1 MNVYIFEDQRA
12 LDLEPITLTRPSFE
26 IRCGAFTCI
35 ERISLLL
42 PDSDF
47 HLIVRPELEELTK
60 ETFPENIVNPAIAEE
75 GLWLLGNVLWNNDL
89 IDQILNNKDAAFYH
103 DSTFV
108 GAYLSKV
115 EGQEW
120 IKSGGPSVKDYA
132 STKEEKNMGCKPIHY
147 LWDAIEGTGK
157 QLESDVKFFN
167 DFSTPITDA
176 SLINSDQIYS
186 HSSVAIAQSSVIDA
200 SNGPVVL
207 DKNTV
212 IKPMTYLEGPLYLGE
227 GNLVEPMT
235 KLKGASSFGPVCK
248 LGGEINNVIIQGW
261 SNKVHDGHLGNAY
274 LGQWVNLGAGT
285 INSNLKN
292 NYSNVKVMV
301 NGSMRDTGSIQ
312 IGCFLG
318 DHVKTAIGTLLN
330 TGSVIGPGSNIVARG
345 FPAKTIPSFS
355 WYVGEKIRKIKWNSF
370 IETAE
375 MVKSRRGIGMSKA
388 EIRLLE
394 SIYHSKKHNKD
405 IDESISLD

>member
-12 LDLEPITLTRPSFE
+12 LDLEPITFTRPSFE

-35 ERISLLL
+35 ERVSLLL
-42 PDSDF
+42 PDSDI

-60 ETFPENIVNPAIAEE
+60 ETFPGNIVNPVIAED

-89 IDQILNNKDAAFYH
+89 MDQIVNNKNTAFYRH
-103 DSTFV
+103 STFV
-108 GAYLSKV
+108 GAYLTKI

-120 IKSGGPSVKDYA
+120 VKNGGPSVKDYA
-132 STKEEKNMGCKPIHY
+132 STKEEKNLDCKPIHF
-147 LWDAIEGTGK
+147 LWEAIQETGK

-167 DFSTPITDA
+167 DFSTPKTDA
-176 SLINSDQIYS
+176 TLINSDQIYS
-186 HSSVAIAQSSVIDA
+186 HSSVIIAQSSVIDA

-212 IKPMTYLEGPLYLGE
+212 IKPMSYLEGPLYLGE
-227 GNLVEPMT
+227 GNIVASMT
-235 KLKGASSFGPVCK
+235 KFKGASSIGPVCK

-285 INSNLKN
+285 INSDLKN
-292 NYSNVKVMV
+292 NYSDVKVMV
-301 NGSMRDTGSIQ
+301 NGTMRDTGTIQ

-330 TGSVIGPGSNIVARG
+330 TGTVIGPGSNIVARG
-345 FPAKTIPSFS
+345 FPAKTITSFS
-355 WYVGEKIRKIKWNSF
+355 WCVGEKIRKIKWDAF
-370 IETAE
+370 IETAKV
-375 MVKSRRGIGMSKA
+375 VKSRRGIGISKA
-388 EIRLLE
+388 EITLLE
-394 SIYHSKKHNKD
+394 SIYHNKKT
-405 IDESISLD
+405 